1 MATDKDLYVTP
12 FPYEGRLDVCPWC
25 KKRPSVY
32 SSPLNKWRVE
42 CMQEGC
48 PMHPMSYSYGTVEE
62 AVGKW
67 NYLIKGKR

>member
-1 MATDKDLYVTP
+1 MCALGV
-12 FPYEGRLDVCPWC
+12 

-48 PMHPMSYSYGTVEE
+48 PIHPMSYSYETVEE